1 MNEDNIYKTN
11 IYTKYAK
18 SILEKK
24 KTNICNLLNFLC
36 FFCKSSE

>member
-24 KTNICNLLNFLC
+24 TNICNLLNFLC